1 MIVIFKFESY
11 LGGGETL
18 VTRFAQYLRGKGIPF
33 FVFCKKDSYIHKGLN
48 DAGFDNTSFHA
59 VERDCNYYYLNS
71 GDRRELLQE
80 FKDKIPQAD
89 EYKFITSSMRDL
101 YMITD
106 LCKSVKGSVT
116 HLILHNQDHRYVC
129 RSLPDV
135 LFEKLGSKRAFH
147 NKRALKCNR
156 RILDR
161 LNNNG
166 SLIPMSYIITQ
177 LWKNEIGITI
187 PENNIVSLPAFRG
200 AEPQYGKNDKTI
212 LWIGRLV
219 DFKFASLF
227 SLLDFIRD
235 NGSYHLYIVGDGDK
249 DFFIQ
254 YVKANNIPM
263 EKITMLGEVSYKDL
277 PSVISKYAIG
287 YAAGTSIIEIAQQ
300 GKPVI
305 MALQANKTRKFKRD
319 ICGGVFYN
327 TTKGN
332 LGEDLCIT
340 EERDIKTTVA
350 DAVCEIER
358 DYQLAAKRCFEYVD
372 NEYNQEKNFEEY
384 LTVVNSAPIYKCD
397 DIKVPYC
404 GVIRKFLYKHNLN

>member
-18 VTRFAQYLRGKGIPF
+18 VTRFAQYLRGKSIPF
-33 FVFCKKDSYIHKGLN
+33 FVFCKKDSYIHKGLT
-48 DAGFDNTSFHA
+48 DSGFDNKSFHA

-71 GDRRELLQE
+71 DNRRELLQE
-80 FKDKIPQAD
+80 LKDKLPQAD
-89 EYKFITSSMRDL
+89 EYKFITSSLRDL

-106 LCKSVKGSVT
+106 LCKTVKGSVT

-129 RSLPDV
+129 RSLTDV
-135 LFEKLGSKRAFH
+135 IFEKLGAKRSFH
-147 NKRALKCNR
+147 NKKALKCNS

-161 LNNNG
+161 LNDNG
-166 SLIPMSYIITQ
+166 SLVPMSYIITQ
-177 LWKNEIGITI
+177 LWKKEIGISI
-187 PENNIVSLPAFRG
+187 PEDKIVSLPAFRG
-200 AEPQYGKNDKTI
+200 SEPHYGENDKTI

-249 DFFIQ
+249 DFFMR
-254 YVKANNIPM
+254 YVNENNIPM
-263 EKITMLGEVSYKDL
+263 EKITMLGEVPYREL
-277 PSVISKYAIG
+277 PSVISKYSIG

-305 MALQANKTRKFKRD
+305 MALQNNKTRQFKRD

-327 TTKGN
+327 TSKGN
-332 LGEDLCIT
+332 LGEDLCVVSEDNIN
-340 EERDIKTTVA
+340 TTVA
-350 DAVCEIER
+350 QAVAEIEQ
-358 DYQLAAKRCFEYVD
+358 DYQQSSRKCFEYVND
-372 NEYNQEKNFEEY
+372 EYNQDKNFSEY
-384 LTVVNSAPIYKCD
+384 LAIVDAAPVYSCS

-404 GVIRKFLYKHNLN
+404 GVIRRFLYKHNLN